1 MPMLRQIYGSG
12 GRGMN
17 LENSI
22 KSVIEEKLVD
32 GTVEK
37 LVAEH
42 LEKGVTKA
50 LESLF
55 SSYGDV
61 TKVIEKQIKSVMVP
75 YLEKYDYSTYISKL
89 DSVLIEVLQNSAL
102 ENKKLLENFKG
113 LMIPIEDGDIKVTD
127 VFGKWKEYVANNVET
142 DELEIDYDD
151 YPSYEFVEV
160 TFTTEYGEGRDWTK
174 YEQAIIFFE
183 CEHDETMNIKIPIHR
198 FSDINTNWTIDYKSS
213 SDINTLRNLNE
224 FEVYL
229 MKLTQG
235 YGKLVLDSEFE
246 RDEVRPEK
254 EPEAHFE

>member
-1 MPMLRQIYGSG
+1 
-12 GRGMN
+12 MN

-42 LEKGVTKA
+42 LEKGVIKA

-61 TKVIEKQIKSVMVP
+61 TKVIEKQVKSVMVP
-75 YLEKYDYSTYISKL
+75 YLEKYDYSDYITKL
-89 DSVLIEVLQNSAL
+89 DAVLIEVLKSSAL
-102 ENKKLLENFKG
+102 ENKKLVENFKS
-113 LMIPIEDGDIKVTD
+113 LMIPIEDGDIKISD
-127 VFGKWKEYVANNVET
+127 LFGKWKEYVANNVET
-142 DELEIDYDD
+142 DDLEIDYDD
-151 YPSYEFVEV
+151 YPTYECVEV
-160 TFTTEYGEGRDWTK
+160 RFSTEHNERRDWSK

-183 CEHDETMNIKIPIHR
+183 CEHDETLNIQIPIHR
-198 FSDINTNWTIDYKSS
+198 FSDINTNWSIDYKNS
-213 SDINTLRNLNE
+213 SDLNTLRNLNE
-224 FEVYL
+224 FKVYL

-235 YGKLVLDSEFE
+235 YSRLILDIEFE
-246 RDEVRPEK
+246 IDEVRPEK